1 MERVN
6 RAAPASPRRRL
17 RQILLRPAS
26 AFSYHL
32 CKLLAPEPEQGGE
45 IGMELAGIDIAVIVI
60 YAIGIFGL
68 AQWVSRDKAGAGPKN
83 TTDYFLASKN
93 LPWWAIGASL
103 IAANI
108 SAEQIVGMSGSGYAI
123 GLAIA
128 SYEWMAAATLLI
140 VGKFFLPIFLK
151 NEIYTMPQ
159 FLERRY
165 GNNIRTVMAF
175 FWLALYVFVNLTSIV
190 WLGSIAVT
198 KVAGVNQDVAIV
210 ALGAF
215 ALLYQ
220 LRGGLKAV
228 ALTDIVQVALLVMG
242 GLIIAALTL
251 GKLGGDGGIIAGFSR
266 LTTELPEHFDMI
278 LAKDSPH
285 YMDLPGLSVLI
296 GGMWIANLSY
306 WGFNQYI
313 IQRALA
319 AKSIDE
325 AQRGVL
331 FAAFLKLLMPVI
343 IVLPG
348 IAAVLLAPGLAKPDE
363 AYPTMMT
370 LLPTGLLGLVFAAL
384 IAAIIASLA
393 SKINSIA
400 TIFTLDVYAKFRH
413 LPTDVEDHEGKHERH
428 LVRVGRI
435 SAVVAIVIAILTARP
450 LLGNSE
456 QAFQYIQ
463 EFTGFFTP
471 GITVIFLLGLFW
483 KRASEAGAIVAAVG
497 SVALSWLLKAYW
509 ADLPF
514 MDRMAVVFLAC
525 MALAVIF
532 SLIMPAKTGSDTI
545 DTKSVDYRTS
555 GGFNV
560 GALMVV
566 LILVALYATWW

>member
-1 MERVN
+1 MG
-6 RAAPASPRRRL
+6 L
-17 RQILLRPAS
+17 
-26 AFSYHL
+26 
-32 CKLLAPEPEQGGE
+32 GT
-45 IGMELAGIDIAVIVI
+45 IDIVVVVV
-60 YAIGIFGL
+60 YAIAIFGL
-68 AQWVSRDKAGAGPKN
+68 AQWVSRDKAGAGPKS

-140 VGKFFLPIFLK
+140 VGKFFLPIFLR

-165 GNNIRTVMAF
+165 GPNIRTLMAI
-175 FWLALYVFVNLTSIV
+175 FWLLLYVFVNLTSII

-198 KVAGVNQDVAIV
+198 KVAGVDQNVALV

-228 ALTDIVQVALLVMG
+228 ALTDIVQVTLLVAG

-251 GKLGGDGGIIAGFSR
+251 GKIGGAGGIAGGFHQLIA
-266 LTTELPEHFDMI
+266 TIPDHFHMI
-278 LAKDSPH
+278 LKKGDPH
-285 YMDLPGLSVLI
+285 YADLPGLSVLI

-331 FAAFLKLLMPVI
+331 FAAFLKLVMPII

-348 IAAVLLAPGLAKPDE
+348 IAAVVLAPTLAKPDE
-363 AYPTMMT
+363 AYPTMMR

-384 IAAIIASLA
+384 IAAIIASTA

-400 TIFTLDVYAKFRH
+400 TIFTLDVYAKFKRR
-413 LPTDVEDHEGKHERH
+413 PIAGTDAAAVHSDRH
-428 LVRVGRI
+428 LVMVGRI
-435 SAVVAIVIAILTARP
+435 AAGIAIVIAILTARP
-450 LLGNSE
+450 LVGSSE
-456 QAFQYIQ
+456 QAFQFIQ

-483 KRASEAGAIVAAVG
+483 KRANEPGAIAAAVA
-497 SVALSWLLKAYW
+497 SVVLSAVFKYRW
-509 ADLPF
+509 ASLPF
-514 MDRMAVVFLAC
+514 MDRMMVVFLASL
-525 MALAVIF
+525 ALAVVV
-532 SLIMPAKTGSDTI
+532 SLATPARADRDTI
-545 DTKSVDYRTS
+545 ATGDVRYATTS
-555 GGFNV
+555 GFNI
-560 GALMVV
+560 GALAVV
-566 LILVALYATWW
+566 LVLIVLYATFW

>member
-1 MERVN
+1 MSLSN
-6 RAAPASPRRRL
+6 
-17 RQILLRPAS
+17 
-26 AFSYHL
+26 
-32 CKLLAPEPEQGGE
+32 
-45 IGMELAGIDIAVIVI
+45 IDLVVVIV

-68 AQWVSRDKAGAGPKN
+68 AQWVSRDKAGATKDSS
-83 TTDYFLASKN
+83 DYFLASKN

-128 SYEWMAAATLLI
+128 SYEWMAALTLLI
-140 VGKFFLPIFLK
+140 VGKFFLPIFLR

-159 FLERRY
+159 FLEQRF
-165 GNNIRTVMAF
+165 GPTIRTVMAV
-175 FWLALYVFVNLTSIV
+175 FWLILYVFVNLTSII

-198 KVAGVNQDVAIV
+198 QVAGVNQDVALIG
-210 ALGAF
+210 LGAF

-228 ALTDIVQVALLVMG
+228 ALTDIVQVTLLVLG
-242 GLIIAALTL
+242 GLVVAYLTL
-251 GKLGGDGGIIAGFSR
+251 TKIGGDSGVFGGFQE
-266 LTTELPEHFDMI
+266 LTRRVPDHFDMI
-278 LAKDSPH
+278 LSPDNPH
-285 YMDLPGLSVLI
+285 YKDLPGIAVLV

-319 AKSIDE
+319 AKSLAE
-325 AQRGVL
+325 AQRGVV
-331 FAAFLKLLMPVI
+331 FAGFLKLLMPVV

-348 IAAVLLAPGLAKPDE
+348 IAAVVLAPNLAKPDQ
-363 AYPTMMT
+363 AYPTMMA

-384 IAAIIASLA
+384 IAAIIASTA

-400 TIFTLDVYAKFRH
+400 TIFTLDIYAK
-413 LPTDVEDHEGKHERH
+413 LKGVERRANDGADKAGYETH

-435 SAVVAIVIAILTARP
+435 AAVVSIVIAMFTARP
-450 LLGNSE
+450 LLGSLD

-463 EFTGFFTP
+463 EFSGFVTP

-483 KRASEAGAIVAAVG
+483 PRATEAGALVGAVASVVLSFVFWFPAKWGGIEALNAV
-497 SVALSWLLKAYW
+497 
-509 ADLPF
+509 PF
-514 MDRMAVVFLAC
+514 INRMGIVFLAAL
-525 MALAVIF
+525 ALAVIV
-532 SLIMPAKTGSDTI
+532 SLARPAAGGSNRIRMEGVRFHT
-545 DTKSVDYRTS
+545 TT
-555 GGFNV
+555 GFNI
-560 GALMVV
+560 AAVV
-566 LILVALYATWW
+566 ILLILIGLYATWW